1 MRLAGLFDDA
11 LGGILGSGKTFGMAQ
26 SIAEDPTKSFGIVGR
41 QFLDSGN
48 AFGAV
53 GSVTNQKAPLNES
66 MGLMGWDDFG

>member
-11 LGGILGSGKTFGMAQ
+11 FGGILKGGSFGMAGN
-26 SIAEDPTKSFGIVGR
+26 IAEDPTKGFGIVGR

-53 GSVTNQKAPLNES
+53 GSITGQKDPLYES
-66 MGLMGWDDFG
+66 MGLPGWDAFG